1 MWIGDFVRD
10 TTELR
15 VVGVNFYIFNTDN
28 SIPFQIRY
36 LNQLK
41 TLVLRV
47 MKIVIVSRLS
57 WKMM

>member
-1 MWIGDFVRD
+1 MIYWNNVKTEEVDYKYVDGDFVRD

-41 TLVLRV
+41 
-47 MKIVIVSRLS
+47 KDFG
-57 WKMM
+57 